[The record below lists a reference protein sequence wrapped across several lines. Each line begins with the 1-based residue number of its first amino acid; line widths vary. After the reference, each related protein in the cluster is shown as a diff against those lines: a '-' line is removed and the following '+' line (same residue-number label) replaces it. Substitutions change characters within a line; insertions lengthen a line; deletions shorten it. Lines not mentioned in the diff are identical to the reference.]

1 MASQI
6 VEPPSLY
13 HHVPDLV
20 QVDPEQ
26 FRASYNRRPFTF
38 EHHLDEHPLMQ
49 PEALVDLA
57 NRLHHDQVMHCRGK
71 APIETDFDEALRHR
85 RHGFTLDEVLRDMQH
100 ADAYVLL
107 SHVETDPLYHKLLY
121 TALDDIRRM
130 SDLVDPGMGEEAAFI
145 FIASPG
151 AVTPY
156 HMDREINFLCQ
167 VRGTKLVQLWDQDDP
182 SILAP
187 QEVDLLFARPDVPKP
202 GWKPEYAS
210 KSMRFELGPGTGV
223 HQPLLAPHAVQN
235 GEELSIAIALTFR
248 TAACRRRILIHQAN
262 YEMGQLG
269 IKTGAYGASPVA
281 DSIKHAA
288 YRSYLGARSLAR
300 SIRRRH

>member
-6 VEPPSLY
+6 VDAPT
-13 HHVPDLV
+13 LV

-38 EHHLDEHPLMQ
+38 EHQLNDHPLMQ
-49 PEALVDLA
+49 LGALVDLA
-57 NRLHHDQVMHCRGK
+57 NRLPSDQVMHCRGK
-71 APIETDFDEALRHR
+71 APIETDFDDALRHR
-85 RHGFTLDEVLRDMQH
+85 KHGFTLDEVLRDMQH

-107 SHVETDPLYHKLLY
+107 SHVESDPLYDKLLH
-121 TALDDIRRM
+121 TALDDIRRL
-130 SDLVDPGMGEEAAFI
+130 SEPVDPGMCEEAAFI

-156 HMDREINFLCQ
+156 HMDREMNFLCQ
-167 VRGTKLVQLWDQDDP
+167 VRGTKLVQLWDQGDL

-187 QEVDLLFARPDVPKP
+187 HEIDLLFARPDLPKP

-210 KSMRFELGPGTGV
+210 KAMKFTLGPGTGV

-235 GEELSIAIALTFR
+235 GDELSIAIALTFR
-248 TAACRRRILIHQAN
+248 SAACRRRILIHQAN
-262 YEMGQLG
+262 YELRRLG
-269 IKTGAYGASPVA
+269 ISTAAYAASPIV
-281 DSIKHAA
+281 DSIKHSA
-288 YRSYLGARSLAR
+288 YRGYLGARSLAR
-300 SIRRRH
+300 SVHRQRQ